1 MWDANI
7 LVLIDRGKRRDEIE
21 TSPMTALPSTHAAS
35 IRRPWSSGARAR
47 GIGAEICADLR
58 AELVSLERLPALNGL
73 QAMRIAVASD
83 AAAVIMEPSPA
94 WGVS

>member
-21 TSPMTALPSTHAAS
+21 TSPMTTLPSTHAAS
-35 IRRPWSSGARAR
+35 IRRPWSGYARAR
-47 GIGAEICADLR
+47 GIGAEIRADLR

-73 QAMRIAVASD
+73 R
-83 AAAVIMEPSPA
+83 
-94 WGVS
+94 GVS